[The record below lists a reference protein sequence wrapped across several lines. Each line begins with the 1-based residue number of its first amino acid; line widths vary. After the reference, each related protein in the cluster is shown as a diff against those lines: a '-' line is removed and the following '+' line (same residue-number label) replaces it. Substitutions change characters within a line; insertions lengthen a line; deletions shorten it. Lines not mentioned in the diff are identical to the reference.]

1 MANKKIKG
9 ITIQIGADTTG
20 LDTALS
26 GIEKKSK
33 GTKSELAEVNRAL
46 KKAPESAELWK
57 QKQELLAKAIQDS
70 REKVKLLENAQAQVN
85 QQFKDSK
92 IGEEQYRAFK
102 RELEYAKAEVGRFEG
117 ELENLNKTADSA
129 SEDVKNL
136 GDSADNTAGDVKVL
150 GDYAD
155 NTADNVKDLGESA
168 GSAGEKA
175 ENSGDGFTI
184 LKGTIADLAADGIRA
199 AIDGF
204 KELAA
209 EGDTALNIL
218 QTKTGAT
225 AEQME
230 DYRQIMNNLYSNNY
244 GDNRG
249 DVANSIAEVKQQL
262 GDISAEQL
270 EKVTETALLLRD
282 TFDFDVNESIRSAK
296 MLMQQFEISAEEAY
310 TLIAQGAQSGLNKNG
325 DLMDVINEYSV
336 HYKQMGYSAEEFF
349 NSLSNGTEAGT
360 FSVDKLGDAMKEFG
374 IRSKD
379 TATTTTEGFELIGL
393 NADAMR
399 NKFSEGGE
407 TAKKA
412 TQETIDALFALDD
425 KVIQNQA
432 GVDLFGT
439 MWEDLGAEGIAALS
453 NVTGEA
459 DKTATTL
466 KDIADI
472 KYNDLG
478 SQVEQLRR
486 TIVTEMLEPIGE
498 KALPKVKS
506 GVDWIIDNL
515 PEIKDEAKNL
525 IPYITGLGSGFAVF
539 KISGPIIKGISDIF
553 SSLKSGTSILKTFNS
568 VLSLTPTTAA
578 IAGITALAGAVVTLA
593 LSYKEPQTEIEKA
606 IDKQKEYNQKIQDET
621 TALKDA
627 KTAAEES
634 AGAEQI
640 KFDKAQALWQELDKL
655 ADSQGKVSEKDQARA
670 DFITNE
676 LENLTGIEI
685 EMIDG
690 QIQKYD
696 ELKKSIEDVIEQK
709 KAEAVMSAF
718 NGTYEESITQQVD
731 AQKGYREAK
740 EGAESTQKQIDQF
753 EKYARFKGYKG
764 DFSEINE
771 NNIGIAA
778 QEIGVSDYE
787 LSQYLKQKNL
797 LVGYQET
804 MEAEMERYKQADE
817 NIQKMEKA
825 QEAYYE
831 GNYDEA
837 IAFLREERQINFD
850 SEKFQRQSNQAKL
863 NDYKA
868 MLSDMQ
874 SNYELAL
881 EANNEKDMAAWQ
893 SKIDNL
899 LIRAKQDGIDIGDKL
914 EEGYQERFNKI
925 IDSNTEALYNTNNLV
940 MENINSAWDVAI
952 NEARGYAAELAE
964 WTQKIYRENNLI
976 QKDSVNSPW
985 DAELKINGKYATGGY
1000 ISSGNTAV
1008 VAESGPELLEIMN
1021 GGVRVTPLTGAVRNT
1036 EVDSGTTNKTVNI
1049 FNTIK
1054 VDKISSDYDVSRLSE
1069 RLSFEERRAEIGKGQ

>member
-20 LDTALS
+20 LDTALN

-57 QKQELLAKAIQDS
+57 QKQELLSKAIQDS
-70 REKVKLLENAQAQVN
+70 RDKVKLLEDAQEQVN

-117 ELENLNKTADSA
+117 ELENLNKTAGST

-136 GDSADNTAGDVKVL
+136 GDSAED
-150 GDYAD
+150 
-155 NTADNVKDLGESA
+155 
-168 GSAGEKA
+168 AGEKA
-175 ENSGDGFTI
+175 EKSGDGFTV
-184 LKGTIADLAADGIRA
+184 LKGALAHLVYEGIEKAVGAFKDFAEEAMVFNDSIAKVSTIADATVPIAELQDSIVELSNQTGISSSEIAENVYNAISAGQETADSVNFVENAAKLARAGFAETGNALDILSTIMNAYGMEASEVTRVSDVLIQTQNLGKTTVAELSSAMGKVIPTANAYGVSLEQLAAGY
-199 AIDGF
+199 AIMTANGVATAESTTYMNSMLNELGKSGTGVSNILKEETGKSF
-204 KELAA
+204 KELSDSGISLSEVLSIIDEAA
-209 EGDTALNIL
+209 QGQNKAFSDMWSSSEAGKAGLIL
-218 QTKTGAT
+218 
-225 AEQME
+225 
-230 DYRQIMNNLYSNNY
+230 
-244 GDNRG
+244 
-249 DVANSIAEVKQQL
+249 L
-262 GDISAEQL
+262 GDSAENFNQTL
-270 EKVTETALLLRD
+270 GKMQSASGATETAFSKLN
-282 TFDFDVNESIRSAK
+282 TES
-296 MLMQQFEISAEEAY
+296 
-310 TLIAQGAQSGLNKNG
+310 
-325 DLMDVINEYSV
+325 
-336 HYKQMGYSAEEFF
+336 
-349 NSLSNGTEAGT
+349 
-360 FSVDKLGDAMKEFG
+360 
-374 IRSKD
+374 
-379 TATTTTEGFELIGL
+379 FELQ
-393 NADAMR
+393 
-399 NKFSEGGE
+399 
-407 TAKKA
+407 KA
-412 TQETIDALFALDD
+412 
-425 KVIQNQA
+425 QNQLKNA
-432 GVDLFGT
+432 SI
-439 MWEDLGAEGIAALS
+439 ELGKE
-453 NVTGEA
+453 V
-459 DKTATTL
+459 L
-466 KDIADI
+466 KDLTPIA
-472 KYNDLG
+472 
-478 SQVEQLRR
+478 
-486 TIVTEMLEPIGE
+486 E
-498 KALPKVKS
+498 KILPKIEN
-506 GVDWIIDNL
+506 GVDWITDNL

-525 IPYITGLGSGFAVF
+525 IPYITGLGSGFAAF

-578 IAGITALAGAVVTLA
+578 IAGITALAGAVVALA

-634 AGAEQI
+634 AGAEQL
-640 KFDKAQALWQELDKL
+640 KYDKAQALWKELDKL

-670 DFITNE
+670 EFITNE

-685 EMIDG
+685 AMIDG

-696 ELKKSIEDVIEQK
+696 ELKKSIEDVIKQK

-718 NGTYEESITQQVD
+718 NATYEESITQQVD

-740 EGAESTQKQIDQF
+740 SEIEKYQNSRDRF
-753 EKYARFKGYKG
+753 EKEARLRGYNG
-764 DFSEINE
+764 DFSVNSLTEYIGDTSDSIFTQEEVTAYIESGTAINALE
-771 NNIGIAA
+771 A
-778 QEIGVSDYE
+778 
-787 LSQYLKQKNL
+787 
-797 LVGYQET
+797 T
-804 MEAEMERYKQADE
+804 MQLEEERYKQADE

-893 SKIDNL
+893 SKIDDL

-914 EEGYQERFNKI
+914 GEGYQERFNKI

-976 QKDSVNSPW
+976 QEDSVNSPW

-1021 GGVRVTPLTGAVRNT
+1021 GGVRVTPLTGAARNT

>member
-20 LDTALS
+20 LDTALN

-33 GTKSELAEVNRAL
+33 GTKNELAEVNRAL

-70 REKVKLLENAQAQVN
+70 REKVKLLENAQEQVN

-117 ELENLNKTADSA
+117 ELESLNKTADSA

-136 GDSADNTAGDVKVL
+136 GDSAED
-150 GDYAD
+150 
-155 NTADNVKDLGESA
+155 
-168 GSAGEKA
+168 AGEKA
-175 ENSGDGFTI
+175 EKSGDGFTV

-209 EGDTALNIL
+209 EGDTALNDL

-230 DYRQIMNNLYSNNY
+230 DYRQIMNKLYSNNY

-296 MLMQQFEISAEEAY
+296 MLMQQFELSADEAY

-478 SQVEQLRR
+478 SQAEQLRR

-525 IPYITGLGSGFAVF
+525 IPYITGLGSGFAAF
-539 KISGPIIKGISDIF
+539 KMSGPIIKGVSNLF
-553 SSLKSGTSILKTFNS
+553 TSLKSGTSILKTFNS

-634 AGAEQI
+634 AGAEQL
-640 KFDKAQALWQELDKL
+640 KYDKAQALWKELDKL
-655 ADSQGKVSEKDQARA
+655 ADSQGKVSGKDQARA

-676 LENLTGIEI
+676 LDNLTGIEI

-740 EGAESTQKQIDQF
+740 SEIEKYQNSRDRF
-753 EKYARFKGYKG
+753 EKEARLRGYNG
-764 DFSEINE
+764 DFSVNSLTEYIGDTSDSLFTQEEVTAYIESGTAINALE
-771 NNIGIAA
+771 A
-778 QEIGVSDYE
+778 
-787 LSQYLKQKNL
+787 
-797 LVGYQET
+797 T
-804 MEAEMERYKQADE
+804 MQLEEERYKQADE

-893 SKIDNL
+893 SKIDDL

-914 EEGYQERFNKI
+914 GEGYQERFNKI

-964 WTQKIYRENNLI
+964 WTQKIYRENDLI
-976 QKDSVNSPW
+976 QSTVNSAS
-985 DAELKINGKYATGGY
+985 DAKLRYNGKYATGGY

-1069 RLSFEERRAEIGKGQ
+1069 QLSFEERRAEIGKGQ

>member
-20 LDTALS
+20 LDTALN

-33 GTKSELAEVNRAL
+33 GTKSELAEVSRAL

-70 REKVKLLENAQAQVN
+70 RDKVKLLEDAQEQVN

-117 ELENLNKTADSA
+117 ELESLNKTADSA

-136 GDSADNTAGDVKVL
+136 GNSAED
-150 GDYAD
+150 
-155 NTADNVKDLGESA
+155 
-168 GSAGEKA
+168 AGEKA
-175 ENSGDGFTI
+175 EKSGDGFTV
-184 LKGTIADLAADGIRA
+184 LKGALAHLVYEGIEKAVGAFKDFAEEAMVFNDSIAKVSTIADATVPITELQDSIVELSNQTGISSSEIAENVYNAISAGQETADSVNFVENATKLARAGFAETGNALDILSTIMNAYGMEASEVTRVSDVLIQTQNLGKTTVAELSSAMGKVIPTANAYGVSLEQLAAGY
-199 AIDGF
+199 AIMTANGVATAESTTYMNSMLNELGKSGTGVSNILKEETGKSF
-204 KELAA
+204 KELSDSGMSLSEVLSIIDEAA
-209 EGDTALNIL
+209 QGQNKAFSDMWSSSEAGKAGLIL
-218 QTKTGAT
+218 
-225 AEQME
+225 
-230 DYRQIMNNLYSNNY
+230 
-244 GDNRG
+244 
-249 DVANSIAEVKQQL
+249 L
-262 GDISAEQL
+262 GDSAENFNQTL
-270 EKVTETALLLRD
+270 GKMQSASGATETAFSKLN
-282 TFDFDVNESIRSAK
+282 TES
-296 MLMQQFEISAEEAY
+296 
-310 TLIAQGAQSGLNKNG
+310 
-325 DLMDVINEYSV
+325 
-336 HYKQMGYSAEEFF
+336 
-349 NSLSNGTEAGT
+349 
-360 FSVDKLGDAMKEFG
+360 
-374 IRSKD
+374 
-379 TATTTTEGFELIGL
+379 FELQ
-393 NADAMR
+393 
-399 NKFSEGGE
+399 
-407 TAKKA
+407 KA
-412 TQETIDALFALDD
+412 
-425 KVIQNQA
+425 QNQLKNA
-432 GVDLFGT
+432 SI
-439 MWEDLGAEGIAALS
+439 ELGKE
-453 NVTGEA
+453 V
-459 DKTATTL
+459 L
-466 KDIADI
+466 KDLTPIA
-472 KYNDLG
+472 
-478 SQVEQLRR
+478 
-486 TIVTEMLEPIGE
+486 E
-498 KALPKVKS
+498 KILPKIEN
-506 GVDWIIDNL
+506 GVDWITDNL
-515 PEIKDEAKNL
+515 PEIKEEAKKL
-525 IPYITGLGSGFAVF
+525 IPYVTGLSSGFAAF
-539 KISGPIIKGISDIF
+539 KISGPIIKGVSNLF
-553 SSLKSGTSILKTFNS
+553 TSLKSGTSILKTFNS

-621 TALKDA
+621 TALKGA

-634 AGAEQI
+634 AGAEQL
-640 KFDKAQALWQELDKL
+640 KYDKAQALWKELDKL

-670 DFITNE
+670 EFITNE

-685 EMIDG
+685 AMIDG

-696 ELKKSIEDVIEQK
+696 ELKKSIEDVIKQK

-718 NGTYEESITQQVD
+718 NATYEESITQQVD

-740 EGAESTQKQIDQF
+740 SEIEKYQNSRDRF
-753 EKYARFKGYKG
+753 EKEARLRGYNG
-764 DFSEINE
+764 DFSVNSLTEYIGDTSDSIFTQEEVTAYIESGTAINALE
-771 NNIGIAA
+771 A
-778 QEIGVSDYE
+778 
-787 LSQYLKQKNL
+787 
-797 LVGYQET
+797 T
-804 MEAEMERYKQADE
+804 MQLEEERYKQADE

-893 SKIDNL
+893 SKIDDL

-914 EEGYQERFNKI
+914 GEGYQERFNKI

-952 NEARGYAAELAE
+952 KEARGYAAELAE

-976 QKDSVNSPW
+976 QEDSVNSPW

-1069 RLSFEERRAEIGKGQ
+1069 QLSFEERRAEIGKGQ